1 MMLFGIMLPSFTL
14 NIERWRWNEEFQLWV
29 SNQGH
34 FKDKN
39 GKIIPIKI
47 DNQGYCRVNFQSAHR
62 VVAMTWIPCDNPKDM
77 TVDHLN
83 HNKRDN
89 SVKNLEWV
97 TKEENARRAIEDLCR
112 VSNVSSKEK
121 MIAALQ
127 NKKEL
132 PYNICYTGKNGKIET
147 FSSYEDAAAFV
158 FYNFDRSEKA
168 ETIITKIKKRMVNGG
183 KVYGGYWT
191 KETCA

>member
-1 MMLFGIMLPSFTL
+1 MLSSFTL

-39 GKIIPIKI
+39 GKVVPIKI
-47 DNQGYCRVNFQSAHR
+47 DPNRGYCKVNFHFAHR

-112 VSNVSSKEK
+112 VSDVSSKEK

-168 ETIITKIKKRMVNGG
+168 ETIIIKIKKRMVNGG

>member
-39 GKIIPIKI
+39 GKVVPIKI
-47 DNQGYCRVNFQSAHR
+47 DPNRGYCKVNFQFAHR
-62 VVAMTWIPCDNPKDM
+62 VVAMTWIPCDNPKNM

-97 TKEENARRAIEDLCR
+97 TKEENARRAIEDLC
-112 VSNVSSKEK
+112 NVSDVSKAKYVTTDYLSKEK
-121 MIAALQ
+121 SEDNLIAKF
-127 NKKEL
+127 N
-132 PYNICYTGKNGKIET
+132 
-147 FSSYEDAAAFV
+147 
-158 FYNFDRSEKA
+158 
-168 ETIITKIKKRMVNGG
+168 
-183 KVYGGYWT
+183 
-191 KETCA
+191 KETKQLSYKDVKV

>member
-34 FKDKN
+34 FKDKK
-39 GKIIPIKI
+39 GKVVPIKI
-47 DNQGYCRVNFQSAHR
+47 DPNRGYCKVNFHFAHR

-97 TKEENARRAIEDLCR
+97 TKEENARRAIEDLC
-112 VSNVSSKEK
+112 NVSDVSKAK
-121 MIAALQ
+121 MVASLQ
-127 NKKEL
+127 HKKEL
-132 PYNICYTGKNGKIET
+132 PYNVCYTAKNGKVET

-158 FYNFDRSEKA
+158 FYNFGHSEKA
-168 ETIITKIKKRMVNGG
+168 ETIITKIKKKRVNGG

>member
-39 GKIIPIKI
+39 GKVVPIKI

-112 VSNVSSKEK
+112 VSDVSSKEK

>member
-1 MMLFGIMLPSFTL
+1 MMLFGIMFPSFTL

-97 TKEENARRAIEDLCR
+97 TKEENARRAIKDLCR
-112 VSNVSSKEK
+112 VSDVSSKEK

>member
-39 GKIIPIKI
+39 GKVVPIKI
-47 DNQGYCRVNFQSAHR
+47 ESKGYCRVNFWLAHR
-62 VVAMTWIPCDNPKDM
+62 VVVITWIPCDNPKDM

-97 TKEENARRAIEDLCR
+97 TKEENARRAIEDLC
-112 VSNVSSKEK
+112 NDPDISKAE
-121 MIAALQ
+121 MAACLK
-127 NKKEL
+127 NRKKL
-132 PYNICYTGKNGKIET
+132 PYNVCYTAAKSGKVET
-147 FSSYEDAAAFV
+147 FSSYEDAAVFV
-158 FYNFDRSEKA
+158 FCNFGHSEKA
-168 ETIITKIKKRMVNGG
+168 ETIITKIKKKMVNGS

>member
-34 FKDKN
+34 FKDKK
-39 GKIIPIKI
+39 GKVVPIKI
-47 DNQGYCRVNFQSAHR
+47 DPNRGYCKVNFHFAHR

-97 TKEENARRAIEDLCR
+97 TKEENARRAIEDLC
-112 VSNVSSKEK
+112 NVSDVSKAQ
-121 MIAALQ
+121 MVASLQ
-127 NKKEL
+127 HKKEL
-132 PYNICYTGKNGKIET
+132 PYNVCYTAKSGEVET
-147 FSSYEDAAAFV
+147 YSSYEDAAAFV
-158 FYNFDRSEKA
+158 FYNFGHAEKA
-168 ETIITKIKKRMVNGG
+168 ETIITKIKKKMVNGG

>member
-168 ETIITKIKKRMVNGG
+168 EAIITKIKKRMVNGG

>member
-1 MMLFGIMLPSFTL
+1 MLFGIMFPSFTL

-62 VVAMTWIPCDNPKDM
+62 VVTMTWIPCDNPKDM

-112 VSNVSSKEK
+112 VSDVSSKAK

>member
-112 VSNVSSKEK
+112 VSDVSSKEK

>member
-39 GKIIPIKI
+39 GKVVPIKI
-47 DNQGYCRVNFQSAHR
+47 DPNRGYCKVNFHFAHR

-97 TKEENARRAIEDLCR
+97 TKEENARRAIEDLC
-112 VSNVSSKEK
+112 NLPDTSKEK
-121 MIAALQ
+121 MIASLQ

-132 PYNICYTGKNGKIET
+132 PYNVCYTAKNGKVKT

-158 FYNFDRSEKA
+158 FCNFGHSEKA
-168 ETIITKIKKRMVNGG
+168 ETIITKIKKKMVNGG